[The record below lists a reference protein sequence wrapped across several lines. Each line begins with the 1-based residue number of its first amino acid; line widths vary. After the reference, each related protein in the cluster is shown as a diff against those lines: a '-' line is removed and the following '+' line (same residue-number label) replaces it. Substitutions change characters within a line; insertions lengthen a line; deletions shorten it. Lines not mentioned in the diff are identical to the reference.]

1 MDATLATLA
10 DQAAAGTGYAST
22 RTAAAQARIVD
33 LDKKIAQYRA
43 SLDAGGDPVV
53 IGPWIA
59 ETQAQK
65 VAAQAEIRSA
75 TGQHRMTRDEIAA
88 ILTTLG
94 DLVQVIRDPGMIG
107 YTLPEIRRLLISL
120 IQGCAPGPEGAW
132 SWSRW
137 RRRRQYQARL
147 CHYRHRGY
155 LLA

>member
-1 MDATLATLA
+1 M
-10 DQAAAGTGYAST
+10 
-22 RTAAAQARIVD
+22 
-33 LDKKIAQYRA
+33 
-43 SLDAGGDPVV
+43 

-120 IQGCAPGPEGAW
+120 IQGCAPGPKASGPGHAGAGDA
-132 SWSRW
+132 STRP
-137 RRRRQYQARL
+137 
-147 CHYRHRGY
+147 GY
-155 LLA
+155 AITGTADTCSPSSP